1 MDGSGAKRLR
11 LNETTCPPTTTHI
24 GAVCNGSLRRRLD
37 KMSPVAR
44 GASPFYIEKFKR
56 KVLVHK
62 WIGSRIHLKMQMR
75 NGRVAV
81 SPTAAITSPSLVVSV
96 A

>member
-1 MDGSGAKRLR
+1 
-11 LNETTCPPTTTHI
+11 
-24 GAVCNGSLRRRLD
+24 
-37 KMSPVAR
+37 MSPVAR

-75 NGRVAV
+75 NGRVAR
-81 SPTAAITSPSLVVSV
+81 V
-96 A
+96 AYCSNYIALPCGVRRLK